1 MNEKQAEQMVAWLDE
16 ERRKDKAL
24 IVKLEER
31 VAAQATMIE
40 DQVRRIQSLETEL
53 MGMSQRVSAMSRYE
67 EALGRARDEV
77 QGMIAQSDER
87 RLAAEQ
93 EMRKLRD
100 LDRDG
105 VAKALDEVRGE
116 MVKSLER
123 ELSPRKAEEERL
135 ARVASD
141 LEQYAQNLSRE
152 TEDFER
158 SLAFLE
164 EQRRQDS
171 KRISDLHGDLLD
183 VRKRLDADKTK
194 LELLEE
200 LSRRN
205 ERLLG
210 ELRAAMDEVRQAQQE
225 RAEQE
230 AMVDQQRER
239 QMAEMTR
246 RMDAF
251 AEEMQAHAKRV
262 EGWAETNQAMRK
274 HVSDF
279 ERLAD
284 RVERRLNEVAE
295 MQRLSEER
303 FRGEWEAHAESD
315 QKRWRQFTLT
325 NDEAWREHN
334 KRSEERDKRLIALE
348 EALGQR
354 GQQLEGL
361 LALQTDYVR
370 ELTTLFQTLSD
381 QISVMS
387 KPPG

>member
-210 ELRAAMDEVRQAQQE
+210 ELRATMDEVRQVQQE
-225 RAEQE
+225 RVEQE
-230 AMVDQQRER
+230 AMADQQRER

-262 EGWAETNQAMRK
+262 EGWAETHQTMRK

-295 MQRLSEER
+295 TQRLSEER
-303 FRGEWEAHAESD
+303 FRGEWEAHAEGD

-354 GQQLEGL
+354 SQQLEGL

-381 QISVMS
+381 QISVIT